1 MTAQACFFIS
11 KAPLVHNFPTHQ
23 DSSNLHV
30 IDLFTA
36 CTHPDVKSTILGQYK
51 DSHSSL
57 CVVVATVAFGM
68 GLDCSNVRQVIHWGV
83 PSDIET
89 YVQETGQAGCD
100 GLPAIYCHFVLWS
113 QRHDG
118 NLSEMQN
125 EGVLQTQDWL

>member
-1 MTAQACFFIS
+1 MHT
-11 KAPLVHNFPTHQ
+11 
-23 DSSNLHV
+23 

-68 GLDCSNVRQVIHWGV
+68 GLDCSNVRQVTHWGV

-100 GLPAIYCHFVLWS
+100 GLPATAILYYGA
-113 QRHDG
+113 RDMMG
-118 NLSEMQN
+118 
-125 EGVLQTQDWL
+125 T